1 MNRINN
7 RTFGVIATIASAVL
21 FGCMPLFVKTILAG
35 GGNTLTVTGLRFFL
49 SLPALFF
56 FLKWKK
62 IPFTLT
68 CKEIKQIF
76 LLTLFGYG
84 STPLLLFASYNYIPS
99 GMATTIHFC
108 YPAFTILGC
117 ILFLKQKPQAQKLFC
132 VALCMIG
139 VFLFYNGSGN
149 GSTAFPGL
157 ILAFISGITY
167 SFYVIYLDA
176 SGLQSMNTFKLIF
189 YMHLMASPIIFAAS
203 ALTGNLTFHLSANA
217 WLVMIFM
224 SLSLCFISVSGFQI
238 GVKYIGPAN
247 TTILSTFEPITSL
260 IVGILVYHEPLSVRS
275 IVGCIAIL
283 SATIIV
289 GKSKEPGPPVQR
301 VVCSRAITPCY

>member
-1 MNRINN
+1 
-7 RTFGVIATIASAVL
+7 
-21 FGCMPLFVKTILAG
+21 
-35 GGNTLTVTGLRFFL
+35 
-49 SLPALFF
+49 
-56 FLKWKK
+56 
-62 IPFTLT
+62 
-68 CKEIKQIF
+68 
-76 LLTLFGYG
+76 
-84 STPLLLFASYNYIPS
+84 
-99 GMATTIHFC
+99 
-108 YPAFTILGC
+108 
-117 ILFLKQKPQAQKLFC
+117 
-132 VALCMIG
+132 MIG
-139 VFLFYNGSGN
+139 VFMFYNGSGN

-189 YMHLMASPIIFAAS
+189 YMHLMASPMIFAAA

-289 GKSKEPGPPVQR
+289 GKSKE
-301 VVCSRAITPCY
+301 

>member
-1 MNRINN
+1 MNLENKHS
-7 RTFGVIATIASAVL
+7 FGAAATIASAVL

-49 SLPALFF
+49 SLPALFL

-62 IPFTLT
+62 ISFSLT
-68 CKEIKQIF
+68 RKEVLQIF
-76 LLTLFGYG
+76 LLTVFGYG
-84 STPLLLFASYNYIPS
+84 CTPLLLFTSYNFIPS

-117 ILFLKQKPQAQKLFC
+117 ILFLKQKPQAQKLLC
-132 VALCMIG
+132 VALCMAGIL
-139 VFLFYNGSGN
+139 LFYNGSGN
-149 GSTAFPGL
+149 SSAALPGM

-176 SGLQSMNTFKLIF
+176 SGLQEMQTFKLIF
-189 YMHLMASPIIFAAS
+189 YMHLMASPMIFIAAS
-203 ALTGNLTFHLSANA
+203 LSGSLSFHLSLNA
-217 WLVMIFM
+217 WLIMIFM

-260 IVGILVYHEPLSVRS
+260 IVGILIYHEPLSLRNM
-275 IVGCIAIL
+275 IGCIAIL

-289 GKSKEPGPPVQR
+289 GKSKE
-301 VVCSRAITPCY
+301 

>member
-1 MNRINN
+1 MNLENKRS
-7 RTFGVIATIASAVL
+7 FGAAATIASAVL

-49 SLPALFF
+49 SLPALFL
-56 FLKWKK
+56 FLKWKN
-62 IPFTLT
+62 ISFSLT
-68 CKEIKQIF
+68 RKEVLQIF
-76 LLTLFGYG
+76 LLTVFGYG
-84 STPLLLFASYNYIPS
+84 CTPLLLFASYNFIPS

-117 ILFLKQKPQAQKLFC
+117 ILFLKQKPQAQKLLC
-132 VALCMIG
+132 VALCMAGIL
-139 VFLFYNGSGN
+139 LFYNGGGN
-149 GSTAFPGL
+149 SSAALPGM

-176 SGLQSMNTFKLIF
+176 SGLQEMQTFKLIF
-189 YMHLMASPIIFAAS
+189 YMHLMASPMIFIAAGLS
-203 ALTGNLTFHLSANA
+203 GSLSFHLSLNA
-217 WLVMIFM
+217 WLIMIFM

-260 IVGILVYHEPLSVRS
+260 IVGILIYHEPLSLRNM
-275 IVGCIAIL
+275 IGCIAIL

-289 GKSKEPGPPVQR
+289 GKSKE
-301 VVCSRAITPCY
+301 